1 MNNTFAQRQLLA
13 SSQGLTDTTSVV
25 FLITFLEEER
35 GQGRHVLRRLSLDL
49 GWGTPGQRTIC
60 AASLKTTASPISKP
74 RGQP

>member
-13 SSQGLTDTTSVV
+13 STQGLTDRTSVV
-25 FLITFLEEER
+25 FLITFLEER
-35 GQGRHVLRRLSLDL
+35 GQSRHVLRRLSLDL

-60 AASLKTTASPISKP
+60 SASLKTTASPISKP